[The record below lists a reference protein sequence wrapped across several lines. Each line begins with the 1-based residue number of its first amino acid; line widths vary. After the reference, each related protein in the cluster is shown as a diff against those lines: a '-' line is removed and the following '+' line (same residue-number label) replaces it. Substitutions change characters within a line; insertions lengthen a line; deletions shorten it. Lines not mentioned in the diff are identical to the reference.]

1 MQAMLTDEEQ
11 RSIARRLKKAE
22 GQVAGVRRM
31 VDRGEYCVDVLLQ
44 LAACRG
50 ALARVGRLVLESH
63 VNSCVK
69 HAAANGDDAEREKKL
84 AELLD
89 VFEQFADLKRK

>member
-1 MQAMLTDEEQ
+1 MVAMLTEEEQ
-11 RSIARRLKKAE
+11 HSIARRLKKAE
-22 GQVAGVRRM
+22 GQVAGIRRM

-44 LAACRG
+44 LAACRA

-69 HAAANGDDAEREKKL
+69 HAVADGDDVEREKKL
-84 AELLD
+84 SELLD

>member
-1 MQAMLTDEEQ
+1 MLTEAEQ
-11 RSIARRLKKAE
+11 HSLATRLKKAE

-31 VDRGEYCVDVLLQ
+31 VERGDYCVDVLLQ
-44 LAACRG
+44 LAACRA

-69 HAAANGDDAEREKKL
+69 CAVANGDDVERDKKL

-89 VFEQFADLKRK
+89 VFERFADLKRK

>member
-1 MQAMLTDEEQ
+1 MLGEQ
-11 RSIARRLKKAE
+11 EKQSLAARLRRIE

-31 VDRGEYCVDVLLQ
+31 IDEGEYCVDVLLQ
-44 LAACRG
+44 IAAARA
-50 ALARVGRLVLESH
+50 ALGKVGRLVLESH

-69 HAAANGDDAEREKKL
+69 HAMATGDDADREKKL

-89 VFEQFADLKRK
+89 VFERYADLKRK

>member
-1 MQAMLTDEEQ
+1 MLTIQEQ
-11 RSIARRLKKAE
+11 RSVANRLKKAE

-31 VDRGEYCVDVLLQ
+31 VERGDYCVDVLMQ
-44 LAACRG
+44 LAAARA

-69 HAAANGDDAEREKKL
+69 HAVSHGDDADRDKKL
-84 AELLD
+84 SELLD
-89 VFEQFADLKRK
+89 VFEQYADLKRK